1 LLKTAKQRSLK
12 LNKLFQ
18 TVIFRHRVQFF
29 QRTVIPAF
37 RGMAENVAHHVI
49 LGARQELMKIAAIKE
64 RVA

>member
-1 LLKTAKQRSLK
+1 
-12 LNKLFQ
+12 
-18 TVIFRHRVQFF
+18 VQFF